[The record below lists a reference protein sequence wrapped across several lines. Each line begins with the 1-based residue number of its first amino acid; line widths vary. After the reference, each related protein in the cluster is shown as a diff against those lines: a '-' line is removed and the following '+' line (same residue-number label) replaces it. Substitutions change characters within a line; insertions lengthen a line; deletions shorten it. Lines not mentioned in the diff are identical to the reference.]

1 MYVEFQSRC
10 KRTKI
15 TKATVSPLQKWK
27 ITTNIEID
35 MCACVAHII
44 KTTKQSNKN
53 PGGYEDETGKN
64 GESVRNRANAT
75 KMENAR
81 AKQNMKNKH
90 FGLWNEKA
98 FSFGPQHGPNIRK
111 PSFTKIRLR
120 LSKFGYSF
128 VGSLSVYVVHVI
140 VVHWCWCWCFWSL
153 LVPPSVTI
161 VPFCF
166 SYII

>member
-1 MYVEFQSRC
+1 M
-10 KRTKI
+10 
-15 TKATVSPLQKWK
+15 
-27 ITTNIEID
+27 
-35 MCACVAHII
+35 
-44 KTTKQSNKN
+44 
-53 PGGYEDETGKN
+53 
-64 GESVRNRANAT
+64 RNRANAT

-140 VVHWCWCWCFWSL
+140 VVRLVLVLVFLVAACAPISNHCAILFQLYHLKNRPIFPFLLRCCSVLFFFYFIYCFFYSIFF
-153 LVPPSVTI
+153 PPLECYYGSFDLNCSNSMRSQHI
-161 VPFCF
+161 RLDE
-166 SYII
+166 IQNADM